1 MAGGQMIDMLAEGN
15 TLDGPMVTRLQAL
28 KTGRLIQF
36 SAESGAILGRASS
49 QHRHLLAAYGRD
61 LGAAFQIA
69 DDVLDVEGS
78 TEELGKTG
86 GKDAAA
92 GKATMV
98 AVLGL
103 DMARAHAD
111 MLARQ
116 AAGHLDG
123 FGPRAAN
130 LQALAEFVVRRRS

>member
-1 MAGGQMIDMLAEGN
+1 M
-15 TLDGPMVTRLQAL
+15 TRLQAL

-36 SAESGAILGRASS
+36 SAEAGAILGRAPPP
-49 QHRHLLAAYGRD
+49 QRHLLAAYGRD

-69 DDVLDVEGS
+69 DDLLDAEGDQ
-78 TEELGKTG
+78 EETGKTA

-98 AVLGL
+98 AVLGVER
-103 DMARAHAD
+103 ARAQAE

-116 AAGHLDG
+116 AAAHSTASAS
-123 FGPRAAN
+123 AAATSAGARR
-130 LQALAEFVVRRRS
+130 LCREPGGTESEQEAL